1 MQGDMEA
8 LRDNHNVY
16 EEHKKQKKAKNLPD
30 LQMGYYDKKS
40 QHMGHQSDSDGQ
52 NSEQLPMI
60 SKGGSGMQQH
70 PGNAQVSQVSEAYSQ
85 KALQAMGNTKKSGVN
100 NSKFR
105 SLSPYRTFFK
115 ENKKEGQSLIG
126 KKVLPGY
133 GKKANKIY
141 VSNRANC

>member
-8 LRDNHNVY
+8 LRDNNYVY
-16 EEHKKQKKAKNLPD
+16 DDHKKQKKGKNLPE
-30 LQMGYYDKKS
+30 LQMGYYDGKKGN
-40 QHMGHQSDSDGQ
+40 QMGHQSDSDGQ

-60 SKGGSGMQQH
+60 KGGSGMQHNQSN
-70 PGNAQVSQVSEAYSQ
+70 PGNAQHSQVSEAYSQ
-85 KALQAMGNTKKSGVN
+85 KALQQMGNTKKQAN

-133 GKKANKIY
+133 NKKT
-141 VSNRANC
+141 NRKR

>member
-1 MQGDMEA
+1 
-8 LRDNHNVY
+8 
-16 EEHKKQKKAKNLPD
+16 
-30 LQMGYYDKKS
+30 
-40 QHMGHQSDSDGQ
+40 
-52 NSEQLPMI
+52 
-60 SKGGSGMQQH
+60 
-70 PGNAQVSQVSEAYSQ
+70 
-85 KALQAMGNTKKSGVN
+85 MGNTKKSGVN

-141 VSNRANC
+141 VSNRANCWLNTSRNHENIDNEVILNEEGASSNVSIAEIL